1 MIDTANT
8 SAFRNQNQ
16 STDSV
21 ATAQRSAVDSRMQ
34 SATYAGYALAAIVAL
49 VAPLILTDIYELNV
63 LVFAAIN
70 AIMATG
76 LAIVVRTGRLSLAQ
90 ATFGGVG
97 GYLTGI
103 LVTQH
108 AWNYWLALPTAAACA
123 AAFGLILGM
132 ASLRLRGFYFAIA
145 TLTFGQLAYV
155 VLGAWSSV
163 TGGFSGMFGLPHPSP
178 LGFITFDD
186 PRYYYYVMLAV
197 LCIALIVRLLCTSW
211 TRFGRALS
219 LLGED
224 DILAQAIGVPS
235 TPYRLS
241 AFAISSAIG
250 GIGGSFN
257 AHFIQ
262 GISPPD
268 IAPAVS
274 VFVVVMVMAGGVR
287 FLLGPVIGAVIL
299 TAIPELLRASAEW
312 SMVVYGV
319 FLVGYVFL
327 FRDGLLSIISS
338 AARSLLKRDGGE
350 AGAAEGRAGPLGE
363 AGAAPGR
370 DPQTHDGPIM
380 ECANVGCAFGSNV
393 VLRSVSLKVNPGTI
407 HGLIG
412 PNGAGKT
419 TLFNV
424 ITGNAPLTNGEVRVK
439 GTSVTPRPSIMSR
452 LGLSR
457 TFQNA
462 RVFLDRTGRD
472 NVALAAEMS
481 GHDVDPAYLNWVLSA
496 CGLRPIENVIVSK
509 LSHFERRLVT
519 IAMAIAARP
528 SLVLLDEPLAGLD
541 DTETHAVQELI
552 HYLHESLGCAVLL
565 IEHKLS
571 VVMKSCQ
578 WLSVL
583 DDGEIIAEGVPVE
596 VAKNPAVIEAYLGA

>member
-1 MIDTANT
+1 METVNSRAV
-8 SAFRNQNQ
+8 QNQ
-16 STDSV
+16 AQP
-21 ATAQRSAVDSRMQ
+21 ATPSRAAAG
-34 SATYAGYALAAIVAL
+34 SSPIENRLKTASYAGYVLVAIVAL
-49 VAPLILTDIYELNV
+49 GAPLVLTDIYELNV
-63 LVFAAIN
+63 LVFAVIN

-97 GYLTGI
+97 GYLTGV

-108 AWNYWLALPTAAACA
+108 DWNYWLALPCA
-123 AAFGLILGM
+123 AVCAAMFGLILGM

-145 TLTFGQLAYV
+145 TLTFGQLTYV

-178 LGFITFDD
+178 LGFVTFEN
-186 PRYYYYVMLAV
+186 PRNYYYAMLAL
-197 LCIALIVRLLCTSW
+197 LCAVLIVRLLCTSW

-250 GIGGSFN
+250 GVGGSFN

-274 VFVVVMVMAGGVR
+274 VFIVVMVMAGGVR
-287 FLLGPVIGAVIL
+287 FLLGPVVGAVIL
-299 TAIPELLRASAEW
+299 TVVPEMLRASAEW

-327 FRDGLLSIISS
+327 FRDGLLNLVLR
-338 AARSLLKRDGGE
+338 AARSLLSRGE
-350 AGAAEGRAGPLGE
+350 AESRASEWRAGPLGE
-363 AGAAPGR
+363 AGPAPGLKR
-370 DPQTHDGPIM
+370 EGVAAALD
-380 ECANVGCAFGSNV
+380 CANVSCAFGSNV
-393 VLRSVSLKVNPGTI
+393 VLKSVSIKVKPGTI
-407 HGLIG
+407 YGLIG

-424 ITGNAPLTNGEVRVK
+424 ITGNAPLTAGEIRVLGAGVIPK
-439 GTSVTPRPSIMSR
+439 PAIMPR

-457 TFQNA
+457 TFQHA
-462 RVFLDRTGRD
+462 RVFPDRVVRD
-472 NVALAAEMS
+472 NVSLAAEMS
-481 GHDVDPAYLNWVLSA
+481 GHEVDLDYLNWVISA
-496 CGLRPIENVIVSK
+496 CELKPIGNILVSN

-519 IAMAIAARP
+519 IGMAIAGRP

-541 DTETHAVQELI
+541 DTETHNVQELI
-552 HYLHESLGCAVLL
+552 HYLHAQLGCAILM
-565 IEHKLS
+565 IEHKLGI
-571 VVMKSCQ
+571 VMETCQ

-583 DDGEIIAEGVPVE
+583 DDGEIIAEGNPAE

>member
-1 MIDTANT
+1 MSTQSIS
-8 SAFRNQNQ
+8 SAA
-16 STDSV
+16 DGG
-21 ATAQRSAVDSRMQ
+21 SARRLNMARRLV
-34 SATYAGYALAAIVAL
+34 YFVLAAAAL
-49 VAPLILTDIYELNV
+49 GAPLVLSNIYQLNV

-70 AIMATG
+70 AIMASG

-108 AWNYWLALPTAAACA
+108 NWNYWLALPCAAICA
-123 AAFGLILGM
+123 AAFGLILGL
-132 ASLRLRGFYFAIA
+132 ASLRLRGFYFAVA

-163 TGGFSGMFGLPHPSP
+163 TGGFSGMFGLPHPP
-178 LGFITFDD
+178 RLGFVNFND
-186 PRYYYYVMLAV
+186 PRHYYYFMLA
-197 LCIALIVRLLCTSW
+197 ALGLTLIIRLLCTSW

-224 DILAQAIGVPS
+224 DVLAQAIGVPS

-250 GIGGSFN
+250 GVGGSFN

-287 FLLGPVIGAVIL
+287 SLLGPVIGAVIL

-312 SMVVYGV
+312 SMVVFGV
-319 FLVGYVFL
+319 FLIGYVFL
-327 FRDGLLSIISS
+327 FRDGLV
-338 AARSLLKRDGGE
+338 SLVSRFATKLLGEPE
-350 AGAAEGRAGPLGE
+350 AGAEAHCGVGALGAAGP
-363 AGAAPGR
+363 APPRNSPPLRG
-370 DPQTHDGPIM
+370 DALT
-380 ECANVGCAFGSNV
+380 CAEVSCAFGSNV
-393 VLRSVSLKVNPGTI
+393 VLKRVDLVVKPGVI

-424 ITGNAPLTNGEVRVK
+424 VTGMAPLSKGEVRV
-439 GTSVTPRPSIMSR
+439 GGASVTPRPSAMSR

-457 TFQNA
+457 TFQHA
-462 RVFLDRTGRD
+462 RVFMERTAKD
-472 NVALAAEMS
+472 NVSLAAEMS
-481 GHDVDPAYLNWVLSA
+481 GHAIDPDYLSWVVA
-496 CGLRPIENVIVSK
+496 VCGLKPIESRVASK

-541 DTETHAVQELI
+541 DTETQEVQALIRRLHAE
-552 HYLHESLGCAVLL
+552 LGCAILL
-565 IEHKLS
+565 IEHKLG
-571 VVMKSCQ
+571 VVMKICQ

-583 DDGEIIAEGVPVE
+583 DNGAIIAEGAPAE

>member
-1 MIDTANT
+1 M
-8 SAFRNQNQ
+8 
-16 STDSV
+16 
-21 ATAQRSAVDSRMQ
+21 RSRRSSR
-34 SATYAGYALAAIVAL
+34 S

-163 TGGFSGMFGLPHPSP
+163 TGAFSGMFGLPHPSP

-241 AFAISSAIG
+241 AFVISSAIG

-257 AHFIQ
+257 AHFVQ

-268 IAPAVS
+268 IAPATAYS
-274 VFVVVMVMAGGVR
+274 ALSRAPPDRFSSVMAAKR
-287 FLLGPVIGAVIL
+287 ARRKDARARWARPAPRRDAIRKL
-299 TAIPELLRASAEW
+299 TT
-312 SMVVYGV
+312 G
-319 FLVGYVFL
+319 
-327 FRDGLLSIISS
+327 
-338 AARSLLKRDGGE
+338 RSW
-350 AGAAEGRAGPLGE
+350 
-363 AGAAPGR
+363 
-370 DPQTHDGPIM
+370 
-380 ECANVGCAFGSNV
+380 
-393 VLRSVSLKVNPGTI
+393 
-407 HGLIG
+407 
-412 PNGAGKT
+412 
-419 TLFNV
+419 
-424 ITGNAPLTNGEVRVK
+424 NAPT
-439 GTSVTPRPSIMSR
+439 
-452 LGLSR
+452 
-457 TFQNA
+457 
-462 RVFLDRTGRD
+462 
-472 NVALAAEMS
+472 LA
-481 GHDVDPAYLNWVLSA
+481 VLS
-496 CGLRPIENVIVSK
+496 
-509 LSHFERRLVT
+509 
-519 IAMAIAARP
+519 
-528 SLVLLDEPLAGLD
+528 
-541 DTETHAVQELI
+541 
-552 HYLHESLGCAVLL
+552 
-565 IEHKLS
+565 
-571 VVMKSCQ
+571 
-578 WLSVL
+578 
-583 DDGEIIAEGVPVE
+583 VPTSF
-596 VAKNPAVIEAYLGA
+596 